1 MVEINPSITSVGK
14 EGCGK
19 LKFSYIP
26 SGNVNWCSCLGKQ
39 SGSLKKLNT
48 EGPYDPAIPILDIC
62 STEIKSCLLK
72 NLYTN
77 VHSNT
82 IHSCQKM
89 ETRQISYTS
98 KWINKMWCYPHWSIT
113 QTLEETKVLVRDKTC
128 RNPENI
134 ILNERS
140 QTHTATIP

>member
-1 MVEINPSITSVGK
+1 MLTKRDVE
-14 EGCGK
+14 K

-26 SGNVNWCSCLGKQ
+26 SGNVKWCSCLGKQ

-62 STEIKSCLLK
+62 S
-72 NLYTN
+72 
-77 VHSNT
+77 
-82 IHSCQKM
+82 
-89 ETRQISYTS
+89 S

-113 QTLEETKVLVRDKTC
+113 QTLEETKVPVRDTTC

-134 ILNERS
+134 TLNERS